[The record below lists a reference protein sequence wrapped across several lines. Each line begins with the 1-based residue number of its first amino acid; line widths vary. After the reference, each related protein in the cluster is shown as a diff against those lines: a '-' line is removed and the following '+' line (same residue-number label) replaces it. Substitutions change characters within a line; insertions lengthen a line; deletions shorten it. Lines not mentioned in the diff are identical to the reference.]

1 MVRKNNPVCSI
12 HIPVS
17 LTHASPS
24 VTILTFDVP
33 SLKKIELKCLC
44 VQYYSHFYNYLI
56 LPPPPNHFKFQNNGP
71 SVSKKLHKDGKKRMR
86 KERKNK
92 NTKVTVCYLYL

>member
-1 MVRKNNPVCSI
+1 MQYSHTYV
-12 HIPVS
+12 PVS

-24 VTILTFDVP
+24 ATILTFDVP

-56 LPPPPNHFKFQNNGP
+56 LPPPPNHLKFQNNGP
-71 SVSKKLHKDGKKRMR
+71 SVSKKLHKDWGKKRMR

>member
-1 MVRKNNPVCSI
+1 MAKGEINIMRKNNPVCSI

-24 VTILTFDVP
+24 ATILTFDVP

-56 LPPPPNHFKFQNNGP
+56 LPPSPNHFKFQNNGP
-71 SVSKKLHKDGKKRMR
+71 SVSKKLHKDWGKKEWEK
-86 KERKNK
+86 KEKIRTLK
-92 NTKVTVCYLYL
+92 